1 MDGLDIRLEEGD
13 ERWVLRLAGTLDGRT
28 AHAVT
33 EALRE
38 LPVVPLTVDFSQ
50 VRTFVDLSVDALTR
64 ALRNRPVSLTG
75 LGRHQARMF
84 RYFGLRTDER
94 EQSAEA

>member
-1 MDGLDIRLEEGD
+1 MNGLDIRVEKRDAGL
-13 ERWVLRLAGTLDGRT
+13 VLRLAGTLDGRT
-28 AHAVT
+28 TRALV

-38 LPVVPLTVDFSQ
+38 LPSVPLTLDFSQ

-64 ALRNRPVSLTG
+64 ALLDRPVSLTG

-84 RYFGLRTDER
+84 RYFGLGSEEQ
-94 EQSAEA
+94 EQSLEA